1 MDRIVTIK
9 EAAELLYGEPTKSRC
24 NIVRRQ
30 CVDGTIRNCDRL
42 GTKWYIN
49 ATREWPHLFGKA
61 EPEPAPATPLPQITG
76 DTTVKELMGTLA
88 EAAKA

>member
-1 MDRIVTIK
+1 MDRIVTVK
-9 EAAELLYGEPTKSRC
+9 EAAQLLYGESTKSRR
-24 NIVRRQ
+24 NIISRQ

-76 DTTVKELMGTLA
+76 DTTVRELMGMLA